1 MAKDALFSLEIDVTA
16 FEKYQEVLERVG
28 NEFKNFERNYITALA
43 NEILKKAIPLTP
55 VDTGRLRRS
64 YKVSKIEEKG
74 EDLEIT
80 VYNDA
85 RDNGASESYASYV
98 ELGHYTRNRIRWV
111 EGRFMLTISTDEV
124 RNEMERIF
132 DMMFTKWAKEMGL

>member
-16 FEKYQEVLERVG
+16 FEKYQEVLERAG

-80 VYNDA
+80 VYNNA

>member
-16 FEKYQEVLERVG
+16 FEKYQEVLERAG

>member
-16 FEKYQEVLERVG
+16 FEKYQEVLERAG

-132 DMMFTKWAKEMGL
+132 NMMFTKWAKEMGL

>member
-16 FEKYQEVLERVG
+16 FEKYQEVLERAG

-98 ELGHYTRNRIRWV
+98 ELGHYTRNRIRWI

>member
-16 FEKYQEVLERVG
+16 FEKYQEVLERAG
-28 NEFKNFERNYITALA
+28 NEFKNFERNYMTALA

>member
-16 FEKYQEVLERVG
+16 FKKYQEVLERAG